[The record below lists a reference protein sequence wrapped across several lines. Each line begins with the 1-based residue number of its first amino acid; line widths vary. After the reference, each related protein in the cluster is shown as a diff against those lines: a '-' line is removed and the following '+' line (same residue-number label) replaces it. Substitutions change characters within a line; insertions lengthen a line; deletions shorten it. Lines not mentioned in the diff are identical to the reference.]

1 MAIEFLDDVKVE
13 AGLEV
18 TGTLNLK
25 SASAIAAALHFHPPF
40 SNAFSVSLQAPT
52 LLAST
57 AYTLP
62 DADGTTKQV
71 LSTNGSAILSW
82 NDNKNI
88 GLDNLIIPGT
98 DTVRTL
104 TLSAGTNASFII
116 ESDSNDPYIECKK
129 EVTDI
134 YKKLRILP
142 NSTDGGVIQ
151 IYEGTGLN
159 DGYVGLKVG
168 ASHTTSIDYTLPV
181 GPPASNKFL
190 QSTSLGIMSWQDAGS
205 AINIGNTSLAISG
218 TNTSRVLTLSSGG
231 SSNFAIDDYAGNE
244 RFRITASET
253 TVTGALTMFSGNSST
268 GGSINLKEGST
279 YGGEYIKLQAPSS
292 LAATNIYTLPSAY
305 PTTGQVL
312 SSTDAGIMSWED
324 AGSGGD
330 NISNTNLTADAS
342 RTLTLGG
349 YSLSFLDSNADNI
362 AVIQATGNQFFGGTF
377 SIRTHSA
384 TTAPTLRLASGTS
397 SDYTGIK
404 SPDTLAASVVYILP
418 TGYGN
423 AGDVLS
429 VEAAGASTQQMKWTG
444 GGADVI
450 LSGGGKVEMT
460 TSSDASARALL
471 FGGADGFNDSNWNV
485 LAGPNSPGSSLGTP
499 GTTTLS
505 CDPVSVMNALF
516 RSPKSGDINIS
527 GTVKFSAG
535 TNSSTN
541 TFVRVYKVPAAFVTD
556 MENGDDPGTSISC
569 TLVAAIQVD
578 TPSLNVDTRPRNYIS
593 TNGVSISSGDYVF
606 ATYSYRGRLTS
617 TQYFTHNFQ
626 LVID

>member
-1 MAIEFLDDVKVE
+1 MAIEFLDDISTGNI
-13 AGLEV
+13 AT
-18 TGTLNLK
+18 TGTFVCTTSTPKFTN
-25 SASAIAAALHFHPPF
+25 AIAG
-40 SNAFSVSLQAPT
+40 PT
-52 LLAST
+52 FT
-57 AYTLP
+57 IEQTL
-62 DADGTTKQV
+62 
-71 LSTNGSAILSW
+71 
-82 NDNKNI
+82 
-88 GLDNLIIPGT
+88 
-98 DTVRTL
+98 
-104 TLSAGTNASFII
+104 
-116 ESDSNDPYIECKK
+116 
-129 EVTDI
+129 
-134 YKKLRILP
+134 
-142 NSTDGGVIQ
+142 
-151 IYEGTGLN
+151 
-159 DGYVGLKVG
+159 G
-168 ASHTTSIDYTLPV
+168 ASYSYPTMV
-181 GPPASNKFL
+181 FL
-190 QSTSLGIMSWQDAGS
+190 K
-205 AINIGNTSLAISG
+205 
-218 TNTSRVLTLSSGG
+218 TLSSGG
-231 SSNFAIDDYAGNE
+231 SSHEQDIGQFRFSCTNISGVDKAYTKYFSRTLNRTAGTESAQTYISMLCNGAE
-244 RFRITASET
+244 ETVMKINGGAAPEFIIGNDSASTPPGILKISDGSANSVGFKTTAALTAT
-253 TVTGALTMFSGNSST
+253 TV
-268 GGSINLKEGST
+268 
-279 YGGEYIKLQAPSS
+279 
-292 LAATNIYTLPSAY
+292 YTLPSADG
-305 PTTGQVL
+305 TANQVL
-312 SSTDAGIMSWED
+312 STDGSLNLSW
-324 AGSGGD
+324 ATGGSGGT
-330 NISNTNLTADAS
+330 NIANTNLTADAS

-377 SIRTHSA
+377 SIRTHST

-397 SDYTGIK
+397 SKYTGIK

-626 LVID
+626 LLLE

>member
-18 TGTLNLK
+18 TGTLK
-25 SASAIAAALHFHPPF
+25 
-40 SNAFSVSLQAPT
+40 
-52 LLAST
+52 
-57 AYTLP
+57 
-62 DADGTTKQV
+62 D
-71 LSTNGSAILSW
+71 
-82 NDNKNI
+82 
-88 GLDNLIIPGT
+88 
-98 DTVRTL
+98 
-104 TLSAGTNASFII
+104 
-116 ESDSNDPYIECKK
+116 
-129 EVTDI
+129 
-134 YKKLRILP
+134 
-142 NSTDGGVIQ
+142 
-151 IYEGTGLN
+151 
-159 DGYVGLKVG
+159 
-168 ASHTTSIDYTLPV
+168 
-181 GPPASNKFL
+181 
-190 QSTSLGIMSWQDAGS
+190 
-205 AINIGNTSLAISG
+205 
-218 TNTSRVLTLSSGG
+218 SSGDVG
-231 SSNFAIDDYAGNE
+231 TS
-244 RFRITASET
+244 
-253 TVTGALTMFSGNSST
+253 
-268 GGSINLKEGST
+268 
-279 YGGEYIKLQAPSS
+279 
-292 LAATNIYTLPSAY
+292 
-305 PTTGQVL
+305 GQVL
-312 SSTDAGIMSWED
+312 SSTVSGTNWIAAGGGGLNIGNSNLTTDATDRQLILYNSVSGFSIYRTGGTELLALFYPDIISFNSNNVYITSPTGETTAPTLNLREAQSNGNENIGLKAPDNVSASKTYTLPGTAPTNGQVLSSTAAGIMSWED

-377 SIRTHSA
+377 SIRTNSA
-384 TTAPTLRLASGTS
+384 TTAPTLRLSSGTS
-397 SDYTGIK
+397 NNYTGIK

-485 LAGPNSPGSSLGTP
+485 VAGPNSPGSSLGTV

-527 GTVKFSAG
+527 GTVKFSSG
-535 TNSSTN
+535 INTSTN

-617 TQYFTHNFQ
+617 TQYCTHNFQ